1 MGLRTGPADSWLSA
15 SGLVLLSLF
24 NVMYLFYMGQ
34 VSSGLLSGLQNIGYK
49 GESETAI
56 ALNNVIII

>member
-1 MGLRTGPADSWLSA
+1 MGLGTGPADSWLSA

-34 VSSGLLSGLQNIGYK
+34 VSSGLLTGLQKIGYK